1 MRSVLFCNE
10 MLGLGHLRLSLA
22 LAEALVAQDDRATAL
37 VVTGSPA
44 FGGLRLP
51 LRVDVLKLPTAPVG
65 PESSWS
71 KTALRPTAGL
81 ALAGSAVEALRA
93 ELSLSAVEH
102 MRPDVVVVDYKPL
115 GRGEDLRP
123 ALERLRANRTCT
135 VALGLWETDDAPER
149 LRDQW
154 TPELGQAVAEL
165 YDLALVYGPSPPEDA
180 RVERLRGSGVP
191 VHNTRLVGVPPAES
205 GPTGLAD
212 EYLLATTGGGADG
225 FPVLDALLAAIRER
239 PLGIPALLVTGPFM
253 AAGEVARL
261 REAASGLDAQVQ
273 EFRADMDAVL
283 AGARA
288 VVSMAGYCT
297 VAEVLASGKPA
308 LLVPRAFPR
317 EEQLNRARRL
327 AAAGRVGMLAPDQ
340 IDPVSMRRALDDL
353 LARDPLPGELL
364 LGAQDAAAILY
375 AAARRT
381 ASATREMSSSPREGL
396 DGR

>member
-1 MRSVLFCNE
+1 MRSILFCNE

-22 LAEALVAQDDRATAL
+22 LAQALVAQDDRSTAL

-51 LRVDVLKLPTAPVG
+51 PRVDVLKLPTAPIG
-65 PESSWS
+65 PDSGWS

-81 ALAGSAVEALRA
+81 ELEGSVVGALRA
-93 ELSLSAVEH
+93 ELSLAAVEH
-102 MRPDVVVVDYKPL
+102 VQPEVVVVDYKPL
-115 GRGEDLRP
+115 GRGDDLRP
-123 ALERLRANRTCT
+123 ALERLRAGGNCT

-149 LRDQW
+149 LRRQW
-154 TPELGQAVAEL
+154 TPDLGQAVSEL
-165 YDLALVYGPSPPEDA
+165 YDLALVYGPSTPDDA
-180 RVERLRGSGVP
+180 RVERLRESGVP
-191 VHNTRLVGVPPAES
+191 VHNTRLVGVPPAER
-205 GPTGLAD
+205 GPSDLGN

-225 FPVLDALLAAIRER
+225 FPVLASVLAAIRAR
-239 PLGIPALLVTGPFM
+239 PLGIPAVLVTGPFM
-253 AAGEVARL
+253 AAEEVARL
-261 REAASGLDAQVQ
+261 REAADGLDAQVQ
-273 EFRADMDAVL
+273 EFRADMHEVL
-283 AGARA
+283 ARASA

-327 AAAGRVGMLAPDQ
+327 AAAGRVGMLTPDQ
-340 IDPVSMRRALDDL
+340 LDPASMRRALDDL
-353 LARDPLPGELL
+353 LAQEPLPAEPP
-364 LGAQDAAAILY
+364 LGAQDATAILY

-381 ASATREMSSSPREGL
+381 AAATRAMSPSPRDGL